1 MEGNRRHLVL
11 TSGLHHT
18 HTHRIHTRL
27 KIKMS
32 SKLSWSQCLLTTT
45 EQWLGQKAVWHSYP
59 EGHIGSFSDVFW
71 QGFVYS
77 MLALKSEAG
86 DDLELLILLPPTLE
100 CRDYRCAW
108 PCLMYVVLGLE
119 PGSFVSAGQA
129 LHQLSCIPSVT
140 LAICEKLISMVQQ
153 LRSSVFY
160 PNELKT
166 LRPHKNLLMGVHTA
180 LFIISKPWRQP
191 EHPSVC
197 KWINKLIHLDNS
209 VIEH

>member
-1 MEGNRRHLVL
+1 MESNRRRLIL

-32 SKLSWSQCLLTTT
+32 SKLSWSVSPHNNRTMTQT
-45 EQWLGQKAVWHSYP
+45 E
-59 EGHIGSFSDVFW
+59 GSMAQLPWRTHWQFSDVFW

-77 MLALKSEAG
+77 MLALKFEAG

-108 PCLMYVVLGLE
+108 LCLMYVVLGME

-153 LRSSVFY
+153 LRSLVFY

-166 LRPHKNLLMGVHTA
+166 LCPHKNLLMGVHTA
-180 LFIISKPWRQP
+180 LFIISKCWRQP
-191 EHPSVC
+191 KHPSVC